1 MASLK
6 KVVSKTGG
14 VKQPLDWFERTYG
27 IDSASHD
34 DCATCTDADVK
45 GDKQDEDKETFY
57 RYHKEVLMNDELV
70 AKEDIPSL
78 LDVFWQTELDRRAKK
93 SKEPTKEPTTPAK
106 VTSPTSDTSGIPR
119 HLTKKQKT
127 EPVQS
132 ASPVDTVDKLSFI
145 DSPMEWPIKLLK
157 NCCEE
162 SGIDYNEMSKKQMVS
177 ALATFFAHT
186 IV

>member
-6 KVVSKTGG
+6 KVMSKTGG

-27 IDSASHD
+27 INSASHD

-57 RYHKEVLMNDELV
+57 RYHKEVLMNDKLV

-93 SKEPTKEPTTPAK
+93 SKEPTTPAK